1 MTSDKILHYRIGN
14 FQKEDILFRYFEAQ
28 HTQFNKNLVLQI
40 LKNVTPDTQEALTS
54 EIKLVAQLQH
64 PNIVTLY
71 DYILQDSPT
80 TSPLTPKEGTNPE
93 DKKIEVS
100 PENLNSENNTTENI
114 EKNTKKELYLIT
126 ELIQGKSLH
135 DILTKITGLLPEQK
149 AIPIF
154 LEILNAFSFAC
165 GKKDFGGAIHPEHI
179 FILPNDQVKIS
190 YIALSEVY
198 AQQAL
203 ITENKELIS
212 YFAPERIRQEY
223 YNINETTDVY
233 ILGVLLWQ
241 MLTGKNPYQGF
252 NLNEIKLKILN
263 ENLPSPKSIYPAVS
277 DNLVE
282 VIAKATAKNQK
293 DRFQSLKE
301 MQNAILKGTNV
312 AQEDE
317 EEYDETVTQM
327 EKRPFFNMPLI
338 VTVLGLGWLSFLIW
352 SFNNPEKIGTSEIL
366 FDLQNAKRIKLMQDS
381 LRKVEAQKSVI
392 DSIRHFENL
401 KKKSDI
407 PEDYVHKAG
416 RDETIESIARR
427 YYMPLDSVL
436 KWNSFTGKEKL
447 KYKDGVK
454 VKIKHLYH
462 LRKDETLGEVAQK
475 YNVSEFILKDVNQ
488 IFAMVNSRGRPT
500 LFEGKEI
507 VIPVIMIKN

>member
-1 MTSDKILHYRIGN
+1 MTSQKILHYRIGN

-40 LKNVTPDTQEALTS
+40 LKDIPVDAQNALKA
-54 EIKLVAQLQH
+54 EIQLIAQLQH
-64 PNIVTLY
+64 PNIITLY
-71 DYILQDSPT
+71 DYIDEHT
-80 TSPLTPKEGTNPE
+80 TETKNPIEQPKNIVENIT
-93 DKKIEVS
+93 
-100 PENLNSENNTTENI
+100 ENLTEKPTENI
-114 EKNTKKELYLIT
+114 NNTAENLPKNLSKTPNLYLIT

-135 DILTKITGLLPEQK
+135 DILTKISGLLPEQK

-154 LEILNAFSFAC
+154 LEILNAFAFAC
-165 GKKDFGGAIHPEHI
+165 SKKDFGGAIHPQHI

-203 ITENKELIS
+203 IAEDKELMT

-252 NLNEIKLKILN
+252 NLAEIKLKILN
-263 ENLPSPKSIYPAVS
+263 EPLPSPKSIYPAVS
-277 DNLVE
+277 DGLVE
-282 VIAKATAKNQK
+282 IIAKATAKNQK
-293 DRFQSLKE
+293 DRYNSLAE
-301 MQNAILKGTNV
+301 MQKAILQATKSENII
-312 AQEDE
+312 E
-317 EEYDETVTQM
+317 EETETIQM
-327 EKRPFFNMPLI
+327 EKRPFFNIPLI
-338 VTVLGLGWLSFLIW
+338 LLLVCISWLGWLVW
-352 SFNNPEKIGTSEIL
+352 SFNNPEKPLSSEIL
-366 FDLQNAKRIKLMQDS
+366 FDLQNPQKIKSVQDS
-381 LRKVEAQKSVI
+381 LKKAEAQRIVA

-401 KKKSDI
+401 KKKKDI
-407 PEDYVHKAG
+407 PEDYIHKAG
-416 RDETIESIARR
+416 KDETIESIARR

-436 KWNSFTGKEKL
+436 KWNNFTGKEKL

-462 LRKDETLGEVAQK
+462 LRKDETLGQVAQK

-488 IFAMVNSRGRPT
+488 IFTAVNSKGKYT

-507 VIPVIMIKN
+507 VIPIMMVK

>member
-1 MTSDKILHYRIGN
+1 MTAQKILHYRIGN

-40 LKNVTPDTQEALTS
+40 LKDIPQDTQKALTE

-71 DYILQDSPT
+71 DYI
-80 TSPLTPKEGTNPE
+80 EGDDAQNNVLLDENKTQQNTESLEKNNPE
-93 DKKIEVS
+93 K
-100 PENLNSENNTTENI
+100 NSS
-114 EKNTKKELYLIT
+114 EKNNLYLIT

-135 DILTKITGLLPEQK
+135 DVLTKITGLLPEQK

-154 LEILNAFSFAC
+154 LEILNAFAFAC
-165 GKKDFGGAIHPEHI
+165 AKRDFGGAIHPEHI

-203 ITENKELIS
+203 IQNNKDLIS

-252 NLNEIKLKILN
+252 NLDEIKLKILN
-263 ENLPSPKSIYPAVS
+263 EPLPSPKSVYPAVS
-277 DNLVE
+277 DYLVE
-282 VIAKATAKNQK
+282 IIAKATTKNQK
-293 DRFQSLKE
+293 DRFASLQE
-301 MQNAILKGTNV
+301 MQKAILQALKTP
-312 AQEDE
+312 EME
-317 EEYDETVTQM
+317 EEEEKEQKIPL
-327 EKRPFFNMPLI
+327 EKRPFFNFPLI
-338 VTVLGLGWLSFLIW
+338 ALVLGLGWLGFLVW
-352 SFNNPEKIGTSEIL
+352 SFNNPEKPQSSEIL
-366 FDLQNAKRIKLMQDS
+366 FDLQNPQKIKSMQDS
-381 LRKVEAQKSVI
+381 LKKAEAQRIVG
-392 DSIRHFENL
+392 DSIRHFQNL
-401 KKKSDI
+401 KKKNDI

-436 KWNSFTGKEKL
+436 KWNNFTGKEKL

-475 YNVSEFILKDVNQ
+475 YQVSEFILKDVNQ
-488 IFAMVNSRGRPT
+488 IFAMVNNKGKPT

-507 VIPVIMIKN
+507 VIPIIMVKQ